1 MKKYS
6 VAYALYGQVTVEA
19 KDENEAC
26 LLVRGLHPEKK
37 GLSDKELIEGI
48 NRFSGGGSH
57 SIDGDAIEV
66 SQAILIS

>member
-19 KDENEAC
+19 KDKDEAIA
-26 LLVRGLHPEKK
+26 LVKGLHPEKK

-48 NRFSGGGSH
+48 NRFSGGGSY
-57 SIDGDAIEV
+57 SIDGNAIEV